1 MIAHLEAWMA
11 EARVQL
17 LDIAARSYV
26 PHEAEIDARN
36 AATLAA
42 TRDEPW
48 DRVWARTSA
57 ARAWMLDGWFG
68 LNAPDEAANQ
78 WIRKAGAEHY
88 GEHLSRLHDWVA
100 ELIAL
105 RTRPVRDAWEG

>member
-1 MIAHLEAWMA
+1 
-11 EARVQL
+11 
-17 LDIAARSYV
+17 
-26 PHEAEIDARN
+26 
-36 AATLAA
+36 
-42 TRDEPW
+42 
-48 DRVWARTSA
+48 
-57 ARAWMLDGWFG
+57 MLDGWFG

-105 RTRPVRDAWEG
+105 RTRPVRDEWEG